1 MNKVQQLYVLLAVR
15 AALQGGNRVDTILA
29 SFAARDVAKRKNA
42 WLDCAEK
49 IKGGATFFEA
59 VADEFD
65 EGVAAILGSVNDNL
79 EIGLRAAIEY
89 LSVTLKA

>member
-49 IKGGATFFEA
+49 IKGGA
-59 VADEFD
+59 
-65 EGVAAILGSVNDNL
+65 SVNDNL